1 MVNKRELAKELAI
14 SVSMVDKLIAQGLP
28 HLKVG
33 KAFRFEIQEVKNWLK
48 RRK

>member
-33 KAFRFEIQEVKNWLK
+33 KAVRFEIQEVKNWLK